1 MRGGIV
7 SAPRFP
13 TLRALCHYARV
24 INSGHDVT
32 CTFQRDDGESPD
44 AYHVEMVVTNPQA
57 GDRGVYFAGEGDSIE
72 QACEMVAHG
81 IELHRRRLVEMG
93 VEPSRADAADHRA
106 ASPPEPLCL
115 ERLSAMLPERAREL
129 RELSESPALGEP
141 GWAILDRNNFKEAAR
156 ELEILRQRLVWE
168 RENPDSV
175 IPGYRGES

>member
-1 MRGGIV
+1 M
-7 SAPRFP
+7 SPQRFP
-13 TLRALCHYARV
+13 TLGTLCEYARV

-44 AYHVEMVVTNPQA
+44 SYHVEMVVTNPQA